1 MPAEEWERVDQ
12 YITRALVPDDA
23 ILEKALEANTAAGL
37 PAHDVS
43 PTQGKLLHLIAK
55 IQRARRVL
63 EIGTLGGYSTIW
75 LARAL
80 PPDGRLVT
88 LEIDPARAEIARE
101 NVRRA
106 GVEPLVEVRVGPAV
120 ASLRAMK
127 DETAEPFDLVFIDA
141 DKPSN
146 PQYLELAVA
155 LSRPGTVI
163 IGDNVVRN
171 GAVADAESTD
181 PNVVGVRQFLEN
193 MGRHPRLSAT
203 ALQTV
208 GSKGYDG
215 FALAV
220 VLPP

>member
-1 MPAEEWERVDQ
+1 MSLEEWTRVDA
-12 YITRALVPDDA
+12 YLTEALWPDDP
-23 ILEKALEANTAAGL
+23 ALAAALAANEAAGL

-43 PTQGKLLHLIAK
+43 PTQGKLLHLIAT
-55 IQRARRVL
+55 IRGARSVL

-80 PPDGRLVT
+80 PAGGRLVS
-88 LEIDPARAEIARE
+88 LEIDAARAEVARS
-101 NVRRA
+101 NLRRA
-106 GVEPLVEVRVGPAV
+106 GVEHLVQVRVGPAA
-120 ASLRAMK
+120 ASLRALK
-127 DETAEPFDLVFIDA
+127 DERAEPFDLVFIDA

-146 PQYLELAVA
+146 PQYLELAIE
-155 LSRPGTVI
+155 LSR
-163 IGDNVVRN
+163 DNVERN
-171 GAVADAESTD
+171 GAVSDAHSTD
-181 PNVVGVRQFLEN
+181 PNVAGVRQFLEN

-220 VLPP
+220 VSP